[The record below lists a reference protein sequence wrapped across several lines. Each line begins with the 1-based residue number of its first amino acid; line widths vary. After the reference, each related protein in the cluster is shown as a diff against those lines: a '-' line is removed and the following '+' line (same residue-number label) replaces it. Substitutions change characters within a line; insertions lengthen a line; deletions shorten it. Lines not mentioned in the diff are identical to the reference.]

1 MAHHPCAP
9 RPQAPTSRKDTPA
22 LRAPVSFFRFYP
34 YKTHETTHT
43 AFGVVPLRYFCPV
56 TVTRTIYPNHQKQN
70 IMLNYKLSARQN
82 PSDREAASKVYASVV
97 SSGHLTMEMICANIE
112 RNSTATRGD
121 VKGVALAFANGI
133 AKSLANGNSVYL
145 EDLGFSVSA

>member
-1 MAHHPCAP
+1 
-9 RPQAPTSRKDTPA
+9 
-22 LRAPVSFFRFYP
+22 
-34 YKTHETTHT
+34 
-43 AFGVVPLRYFCPV
+43 
-56 TVTRTIYPNHQKQN
+56 
-70 IMLNYKLSARQN
+70 MLNYKLSARQN

-97 SSGHLTMEMICANIE
+97 SSGHLTMEMICANID

-145 EDLGFSVSA
+145 EDLGFFRFGIKSQGSETEKTVTAANITDKYINFQPKGKIAESRSTVPYNRVGQKTIKA

>member
-1 MAHHPCAP
+1 
-9 RPQAPTSRKDTPA
+9 
-22 LRAPVSFFRFYP
+22 
-34 YKTHETTHT
+34 
-43 AFGVVPLRYFCPV
+43 
-56 TVTRTIYPNHQKQN
+56 
-70 IMLNYKLSARQN
+70 MLNYKLSARQN

-133 AKSLANGNSVYL
+133 AKFPCRHKIPRVRNGKNG
-145 EDLGFSVSA
+145 DRRQHH

>member
-1 MAHHPCAP
+1 
-9 RPQAPTSRKDTPA
+9 
-22 LRAPVSFFRFYP
+22 
-34 YKTHETTHT
+34 
-43 AFGVVPLRYFCPV
+43 
-56 TVTRTIYPNHQKQN
+56 
-70 IMLNYKLSARQN
+70 MLNYKLSARQN

-145 EDLGFSVSA
+145 EDLGFFRVGIKSQGSETVTAANITDKYINFQPKGKIAESRSAVTYNRVGQKTIKA

>member
-1 MAHHPCAP
+1 
-9 RPQAPTSRKDTPA
+9 
-22 LRAPVSFFRFYP
+22 
-34 YKTHETTHT
+34 
-43 AFGVVPLRYFCPV
+43 
-56 TVTRTIYPNHQKQN
+56 
-70 IMLNYKLSARQN
+70 MLNYKLSARQN

-145 EDLGFSVSA
+145 EDLGIFPCRHKIPRVRNGKNGDRRQHH